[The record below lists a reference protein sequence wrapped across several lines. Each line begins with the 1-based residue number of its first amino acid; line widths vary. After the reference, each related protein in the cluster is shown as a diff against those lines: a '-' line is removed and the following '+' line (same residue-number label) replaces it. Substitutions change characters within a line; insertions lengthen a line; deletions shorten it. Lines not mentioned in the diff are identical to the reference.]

1 MTGVQTCALPISKE
15 VRKPGADG
23 DRHGGAQHV
32 RRGHP
37 RVAIKTGEAGNDAG
51 FRGADNGLIE
61 SGQEHSQH
69 QACHGSD
76 QLGLGQA
83 DESGSIEFWF
93 RGGRGHLTILAVL
106 TTRAT
111 VLYRKRKYN
120 YLVRVKTSI
129 TLPEGLLSQ
138 IDREDKN
145 RSNFLE
151 QAALQRLA
159 LLERARRDARDA
171 RILDTYADRLN
182 QEALDVLEYQ
192 DLE

>member
-1 MTGVQTCALPISKE
+1 M
-15 VRKPGADG
+15 
-23 DRHGGAQHV
+23 
-32 RRGHP
+32 
-37 RVAIKTGEAGNDAG
+37 
-51 FRGADNGLIE
+51 
-61 SGQEHSQH
+61 
-69 QACHGSD
+69 
-76 QLGLGQA
+76 
-83 DESGSIEFWF
+83 
-93 RGGRGHLTILAVL
+93 L

-171 RILDTYADRLN
+171 RILDTHADRLN